1 MTALSVGASLTWYHS
16 RYPTFDG
23 AKVLLFCDMAKFS
36 SQLQNGCKSA
46 IYKRK
51 AGFLNRNPNR
61 KWENQIGTSKNQI
74 KKGVRFGFIPKTKS
88 STPKTKSKKI
98 IHSIERI

>member
-23 AKVLLFCDMAKFS
+23 AKVLLFYDMAKFS
-36 SQLQNGCKSA
+36 SQPQNSCKST

-51 AGFLNRNPNR
+51 IDFPNR
-61 KWENQIGTSKNQI
+61 
-74 KKGVRFGFIPKTKS
+74 IPN
-88 STPKTKSKKI
+88 
-98 IHSIERI
+98 